1 MGCGFDMIQGAATS
15 SKQRRQTP
23 PPPISSS
30 PSGLPT
36 VDALHQEQQ
45 RMYGELSSM
54 KEVLE
59 NQEALNAK
67 CHEDILYMLAAL
79 NAKLSPP
86 AP

>member
-1 MGCGFDMIQGAATS
+1 VGTG
-15 SKQRRQTP
+15 SKQGRQTP
-23 PPPISSS
+23 PPPVCSTPLELSK
-30 PSGLPT
+30 
-36 VDALHQEQQ
+36 VAALHQEQQ
-45 RMYGELSSM
+45 RMQGELSSM

-67 CHEDILYMLAAL
+67 RHEDILHMLAAL

>member
-1 MGCGFDMIQGAATS
+1 
-15 SKQRRQTP
+15 
-23 PPPISSS
+23 
-30 PSGLPT
+30 
-36 VDALHQEQQ
+36 V
-45 RMYGELSSM
+45 

-67 CHEDILYMLAAL
+67 RHEDILSMLAAL